1 MFFFSEL
8 LFSTNIIAIKER
20 IMGKLNNVLIQ
31 INSTNMSNHLSESRL
46 YSRLSDFAL
55 NKNEKLS
62 FYLGETGNK
71 TKLKGLITH
80 TYAI

>member
-1 MFFFSEL
+1 MYSFRL
-8 LFSTNIIAIKER
+8 
-20 IMGKLNNVLIQ
+20 
-31 INSTNMSNHLSESRL
+31 MSNHLSESRL

-80 TYAI
+80 IYAI